1 MIMSE
6 NKGNQN
12 KSLFDSLISELLD
25 STSESSMVDVCLS
38 GDQKA
43 IRAVPLRYR
52 LIALGFIKRRGL
64 DEVNASLRN
73 NGCAQLYARSL
84 IEATL
89 IYAFS
94 NGLSYEEWRSIC
106 VEAESCRKDLSEDS
120 ALSMRSISLNDIR
133 AYVMDSSTVDSG
145 IAATMHKT
153 RIMQESLTDDQID
166 RRRLGEFLLSNITSF
181 CSQREKSRYYFC
193 KYLMY
198 FLESRRDNYVRAL
211 ASGRSSLFAL
221 EGLSVFKSVTA
232 LKRKKHSPEE
242 AAALI
247 SEAGISAG
255 NIYQA
260 FQDFYFEYTS
270 SDWLDILLEKYS
282 DIDSLST
289 GQKKTLASYIRRYR
303 KADPSMTDE
312 ELLLWQRRETER
324 RETGSGKASYQE
336 GRAGENYLRK
346 VLRGETDPDRTTL
359 IAFLVFF
366 DSGSDIPEEHRISRE
381 RIDGILAECGFD
393 PLNEGNYSDEFF
405 MDYMEA
411 DDPVEFLIGEAEMMA
426 MSEENFYLYKT
437 YLRSGSASKEWDK
450 ITRH

>member
-1 MIMSE
+1 MSE
-6 NKGNQN
+6 NKVNQN
-12 KSLFDSLISELLD
+12 KSLFDSLISELLN
-25 STSESSMVDVCLS
+25 SANETSMVDVCLS

-52 LIALGFIKRRGL
+52 LIALGFIKRRDL
-64 DEVNASLRN
+64 DEVNASLRE
-73 NGCAQLYARSL
+73 NGCAQLYARNL

-94 NGLSYEEWRSIC
+94 NGLRYEEWRSIC
-106 VEAESCRKDLSEDS
+106 AEAESYRSDLSEDS
-120 ALSMRSISLNDIR
+120 SLSMRSISLNDIR
-133 AYVMDSSTVDSG
+133 TYVMDSSTVDNG

-153 RIMQESLTDDQID
+153 RTLQESLSDDQID

-198 FLESRRDNYVRAL
+198 FLESRRDNYVREL
-211 ASGRSSLFAL
+211 ASGRCSSYAL
-221 EGLSVFKSVTA
+221 EGLSVFKSVTL
-232 LKRKKHSPEE
+232 LKRKKHAPDE
-242 AAALI
+242 AARLI

-282 DIDSLST
+282 DIDNISVR
-289 GQKKTLASYIRRYR
+289 QKKTLASYIRQYR
-303 KADPSMTDE
+303 KTDPSMTDE
-312 ELLLWQRRETER
+312 ELLLWQRSESER
-324 RETGSGKASYQE
+324 KELGSEKTSYQE

-346 VLRGETDPDRTTL
+346 VLRGETDLDRTTL

-366 DSGSDIPEEHRISRE
+366 DSGSDIPEEHRISSD
-381 RIDGILAECGFD
+381 RINTILAECGFD
-393 PLNEGNYSDEFF
+393 PLSDGNYSDEFF

-437 YLRSGSASKEWDK
+437 YLRSGSATKEWDK
-450 ITRH
+450 VL